1 MGRKRKVPAGLSLKN
16 WRDSFDESSQ
26 DENCSQLPILRP
38 RTSRALLRED
48 LSPVPSAAPSTPS
61 SRNRSRTTSEESNYT
76 VSGINDGKLPDLP
89 SALDSNTSEIDD
101 PDFHSEIGAVLAQGT
116 SEIDDLRD
124 IHSEIGGVFG
134 QGAQSAEELHDPD
147 LRDVHSEIGG
157 VLAQGAQSEEE
168 LNDPDLR
175 DIHSEIG
182 GVFGQGAQS
191 EEELIDPDLR
201 DIHSEIGGV
210 LAQGAQSEEEL
221 HDPDLRDIHS
231 EIDDLDFRSEFGA
244 QSADDDHD
252 DPSDLDSWEG
262 EEEDEEEEEEDGAD
276 NDYFRL
282 LKAITEKWVLVELN
296 HLVSKA
302 ASNAFWELSTSLI
315 PALFETKRRLNV
327 KRKTPQFVHLRRKLH
342 KRILPTINHSTAFQA
357 QGSTAII
364 DDVKDLERRNYEE
377 SHSKIYETASVE
389 VRYLLTFITKHR
401 LEVLLNVVLT
411 VTVPT

>member
-147 LRDVHSEIGG
+147 LRDV
-157 VLAQGAQSEEE
+157 
-168 LNDPDLR
+168 
-175 DIHSEIG
+175 
-182 GVFGQGAQS
+182 
-191 EEELIDPDLR
+191 
-201 DIHSEIGGV
+201 HSEIGGV